1 MFGFSSPTPI
11 LQFFPIFTLSAIIAL
26 SITVPSS
33 IYDELIMMESLT
45 TAPGAIY
52 TPVPITEL
60 LTLPYISEASPI
72 IDLSID
78 ASSDTNCG
86 GILSLFV

>member
-1 MFGFSSPTPI
+1 
-11 LQFFPIFTLSAIIAL
+11 
-26 SITVPSS
+26 
-33 IYDELIMMESLT
+33 MMESLT